1 MLKWNNVFFEENLIF
16 MNPSLWSIY
25 LYSRTKKED
34 MRNYMGISNDDGSLK
49 LTFGKIP
56 TEMNIYSNTYIYIEG
71 GIFHI
76 IAS

>member
-1 MLKWNNVFFEENLIF
+1 